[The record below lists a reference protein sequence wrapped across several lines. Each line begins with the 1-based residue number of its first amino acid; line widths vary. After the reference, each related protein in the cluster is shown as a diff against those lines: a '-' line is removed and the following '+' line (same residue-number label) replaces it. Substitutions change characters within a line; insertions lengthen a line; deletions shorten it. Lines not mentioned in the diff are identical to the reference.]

1 MVVVDQ
7 SMEEY
12 YGTNL
17 ENHILTLLF
26 LVNTKY
32 IIMYCV
38 YCIYFNFQIQICL
51 DYSDVSAS

>member
-32 IIMYCV
+32 NYV
-38 YCIYFNFQIQICL
+38 LCL
-51 DYSDVSAS
+51 LYLF